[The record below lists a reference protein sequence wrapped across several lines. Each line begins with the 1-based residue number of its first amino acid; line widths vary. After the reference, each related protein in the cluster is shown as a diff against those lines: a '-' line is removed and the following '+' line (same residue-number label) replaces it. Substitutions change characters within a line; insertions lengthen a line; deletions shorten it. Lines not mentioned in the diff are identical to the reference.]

1 MYAQLTI
8 VATFSRPE
16 LSRKLIEQIGVNRV
30 RLEIG
35 LQGTP
40 FERDMSIRDR
50 IVATELIQNSASLV
64 YFFEGSDTIS
74 VHIQAATVSELKQQ
88 AVRVTRQLRP
98 LVNKWKRVSASVSV
112 LIRERGESADPIIEG
127 EYQRK
132 RKRMTDA
139 LADKWL
145 GKLLSPAIIFP
156 ATYFLASSSAATS
169 ALIALIAAVVTFGA
183 EAVSAARGAEEW
195 KWKDAT

>member
-74 VHIQAATVSELKQQ
+74 VHIQAATVSELKHPG
-88 AVRVTRQLRP
+88 AWR
-98 LVNKWKRVSASVSV
+98 
-112 LIRERGESADPIIEG
+112 IRRSDH
-127 EYQRK
+127 R
-132 RKRMTDA
+132 R
-139 LADKWL
+139 
-145 GKLLSPAIIFP
+145 
-156 ATYFLASSSAATS
+156 
-169 ALIALIAAVVTFGA
+169 
-183 EAVSAARGAEEW
+183 
-195 KWKDAT
+195 